1 MIRTKLLYL
10 IVFIS
15 GLVTPVESWAKSSDR
30 DLQAEIKAGRFTE
43 DPDTDTQVFSGGF
56 TLRQGTLSV
65 SGSVATIHRGDEG
78 GFTRIILEGEPAQW
92 TEELDDGSA
101 LVARA
106 NLIDYD
112 VDQEL
117 VILSGNVHI
126 EKDSDQLS
134 GELIR
139 YDLKSQKLDAG
150 SEGEGQVIMI
160 MQPRVKKD

>member
-1 MIRTKLLYL
+1 MIPIKLLYL
-10 IVFIS
+10 TVFIV
-15 GLVTPVESWAKSSDR
+15 GLMFLNESWAKSSDR

-56 TLRQGTLSV
+56 TLKQGTLSV
-65 SGSVATIHRGDEG
+65 AGRVATIHRGDEG

-92 TEELDDGSA
+92 NEELDDGSA

-126 EKDSDQLS
+126 EKDGDKLS

-160 MQPRVKKD
+160 MQPRGKKD